1 MSATH
6 PIHGALSALDRAPVW
21 LNSEPLTAEG
31 LRGRVVLVDFWTY
44 SCVNW
49 LRTLPYVSAWH
60 ERYGDRGL
68 VVVGVHAPEFGFEH
82 DLENVRRATSELG
95 VGYPVVID
103 NDFTIWRSFEN
114 HYWPAVYLV
123 DRDGRLQ
130 FHHFG
135 EGAYEETERA
145 IQRLLSVDGETVR
158 VDAAGIAEAA
168 DWDTLRSPETYVG
181 YARGERRR
189 SDQRADGL
197 ALNEWA
203 LAGEWSVGKEA
214 AVLEAA
220 AGSIAYRF
228 QARDLNLVLAPPA
241 SGAPV
246 RFAVRLDGQ
255 PPGDARGLDVD
266 ESGEGTVS
274 EPRMYQLVRQ
284 RGPSASAPLRSRSST
299 WACARTSSPSAD
311 ATRPFDSR
319 VHYCCMSG
327 CGWSGARAARNGQR
341 ASVSSLSQCANT
353 AVPSIT
359 SVRSKTTWSVT
370 TFVTTSI
377 PSNVSYAS
385 RSLDAKDVL
394 VRSGRIG
401 HSRVTRLRAWS
412 GITGRRF
419 ESSSAHTGKSP

>member
-1 MSATH
+1 MSSTDPVHSALAT
-6 PIHGALSALDRAPVW
+6 LDRAPVW

-49 LRTLPYVSAWH
+49 LRTLPYVSAWD
-60 ERYGDRGL
+60 ERYRDRGL

-82 DLENVRRATSELG
+82 DLDNVQRATRELG

-123 DRDGRLQ
+123 DRDGRVR

-145 IQRLLSVDGETVR
+145 IQQLLGVDGETVR
-158 VDAAGIAEAA
+158 VDAGGLAEAA

-181 YARGERRR
+181 YARGERR
-189 SDQRADGL
+189 SDPRGDGL
-197 ALNEWA
+197 ALNHWA
-203 LAGEWSVGKEA
+203 LAGEWSVSEEA

-220 AGSIAYRF
+220 AGSITYRF

-246 RFAVRLDGQ
+246 GFAVRLDGQ
-255 PPGDARGLDVD
+255 PPGDAHGLDVD

-284 RGPSASAPLRSRSST
+284 RGAVA
-299 WACARTSSPSAD
+299 
-311 ATRPFDSR
+311 
-319 VHYCCMSG
+319 
-327 CGWSGARAARNGQR
+327 QR
-341 ASVSSLSQCANT
+341 AFE
-353 AVPSIT
+353 IT
-359 SVRSKTTWSVT
+359 FLDPGVRAYVF
-370 TFVTTSI
+370 TF
-377 PSNVSYAS
+377 
-385 RSLDAKDVL
+385 
-394 VRSGRIG
+394 G
-401 HSRVTRLRAWS
+401 
-412 GITGRRF
+412 
-419 ESSSAHTGKSP
+419 

>member
-123 DRDGRLQ
+123 DRDGRLR

-241 SGAPV
+241 LGAPV

-284 RGPSASAPLRSRSST
+284 RGA
-299 WACARTSSPSAD
+299 
-311 ATRPFDSR
+311 
-319 VHYCCMSG
+319 V
-327 CGWSGARAARNGQR
+327 GQR
-341 ASVSSLSQCANT
+341 AFE
-353 AVPSIT
+353 IT
-359 SVRSKTTWSVT
+359 FLDLGVRAYVF
-370 TFVTTSI
+370 TF
-377 PSNVSYAS
+377 
-385 RSLDAKDVL
+385 
-394 VRSGRIG
+394 G
-401 HSRVTRLRAWS
+401 
-412 GITGRRF
+412 
-419 ESSSAHTGKSP
+419 